1 MTFFRRFRDG
11 CKRDACAPVFYLFDK
26 PMKTNIV
33 RRQLIYVLS
42 CAVSLIF
49 FATTAEAHVKWF
61 TEFNVAAPPKP
72 IGDVID
78 KTFVWMFV
86 ISVIGCYLFFLAD
99 RFIYEE
105 GYLSRFDKKLKL
117 FDNLANIIMRAASGI
132 FFLCLFL
139 WWALGFGES
148 FYITPELKTASP
160 IVPWVHLVIA
170 LCVISRRTAPITGI
184 GIFALW
190 IIAAVHYSLFHMLD
204 YVIFL
209 GIAYFL
215 TVSSATGKTWLKSS
229 FVVLFACTGL
239 TLIWA
244 AVEKF
249 AYADWTNPIFEKSP
263 HVLMGMSADT
273 FMKLSGFMEFFIT
286 FILLGAV
293 SVVGRLVSLGFMSIF
308 VTAVFEFGAVD
319 AIGHLMIVA
328 ILFVLIVRGP
338 TDARDMLVLPD
349 KSLFTEAY
357 FMTGLYYLAF
367 VTIFILYY
375 GIHYY
380 SFG

>member
-1 MTFFRRFRDG
+1 
-11 CKRDACAPVFYLFDK
+11 
-26 PMKTNIV
+26 MKTNLI
-33 RRQLIYVLS
+33 RRQFIYVLTF
-42 CAVSLIF
+42 AFSLIF
-49 FATTAEAHVKWF
+49 IATTAEAHVKWF
-61 TEFNVAAPPKP
+61 ADYNVAAPPKP

-86 ISVIGCYLFFLAD
+86 VSVIGCYLFFLAD
-99 RFIYEE
+99 RYIYEE
-105 GYLSRFDKKLKL
+105 GYLAKFDKKLKL
-117 FDNLANIIMRAASGI
+117 FDSLANIIMRAASGI

-148 FYITPELKTASP
+148 FFITPELKTASRL
-160 IVPWVHLVIA
+160 VPWVHLVIA
-170 LCVISRRTAPITGI
+170 LCVISRRTTPITGV
-184 GIFALW
+184 GIFVLW
-190 IIAAVHYSLFHMLD
+190 IMAAVNYSLFHMLD
-204 YVIFL
+204 YVIFI
-209 GIAYFL
+209 GIGYFL
-215 TVSSATGKTWLKSS
+215 MTSSAKSKAWIKS
-229 FVVLFACTGL
+229 AFVVLFACTGL

-263 HVLMGMSADT
+263 HVLMGMSAAT

-293 SVVGRLVSLGFMSIF
+293 SVVGRLISLGFMSIF

-375 GIHYY
+375 GIHFY
-380 SFG
+380 SFGQ